1 MYPTAGAPRLRFVLV
16 AALTMA
22 VVTGCSRSPA
32 DGSADAGFARDM
44 ATHHAQA
51 VDMGFLVRD
60 RTRDEPLRALAT
72 DIIVTQSAQ
81 RGIFMA
87 WLQQWGLPQ
96 ASPGPRM
103 AWMKNGGHM
112 GAMGSGQPM
121 TGSMSAHGAPAMP
134 GSPRMIG
141 MASETELDALR
152 HAEGHDA
159 EVLFLQLMIRHHEGG
174 VLMAQDVLEQSHRNE
189 VVTLARSVASS
200 QTGEIKAMT
209 TMLRDRGAEPLPTL
223 LK

>member
-16 AALTMA
+16 AALTLA
-22 VVTGCSRSPA
+22 TGCSRSPA

-44 ATHHAQA
+44 
-51 VDMGFLVRD
+51 GFLVRD
-60 RTRDEPLRALAT
+60 RTRDEPLRALLA

-121 TGSMSAHGAPAMP
+121 TGSM
-134 GSPRMIG
+134 
-141 MASETELDALR
+141 
-152 HAEGHDA
+152 
-159 EVLFLQLMIRHHEGG
+159 
-174 VLMAQDVLEQSHRNE
+174 
-189 VVTLARSVASS
+189 
-200 QTGEIKAMT
+200 
-209 TMLRDRGAEPLPTL
+209 
-223 LK
+223 

>member
-44 ATHHAQA
+44 ATHH
-51 VDMGFLVRD
+51 
-60 RTRDEPLRALAT
+60 
-72 DIIVTQSAQ
+72 
-81 RGIFMA
+81 
-87 WLQQWGLPQ
+87 
-96 ASPGPRM
+96 
-103 AWMKNGGHM
+103 
-112 GAMGSGQPM
+112 
-121 TGSMSAHGAPAMP
+121 APAMP

-189 VVTLARSVASS
+189 VVTLARSVASG